1 MREKIKK
8 ALRSDLIKVSSKT
21 GVATAIRI
29 GASFVISKILAIF
42 VGPSGLA
49 ILGQL
54 ANASNILQSLSTGG
68 ITVGVTKYISEYS
81 DSREKQINIINTS
94 LKLTFLCSA
103 ICSLGALLSY
113 KFLGYQLFQS
123 NKYDQIL
130 LILGITL
137 ILFSFNSLIT
147 AIINGLRNFKLYVII
162 NISTSII
169 SLLTTLVFVY
179 WLGVYGALLSLVL
192 SPAVIFFISWFLVRK
207 EDWLNYRFFKIPFDR
222 KSLKLLSTFSLMAI
236 NNAIVGAIA
245 QIAIRSLIT
254 RKMNIDV
261 AGIWDGMNK
270 LSAGYMLL
278 ITTSIQVYYL
288 PTLSFIKD
296 KELLWKEI
304 IKTEK
309 IILPLSLL
317 LFSIIYLFRG
327 IIINLLFT
335 KEFFLMK
342 SIFAY
347 QLFGDLIKIASWIL
361 SYTMYA
367 KAMAKQLIITDNLFT
382 LIYVVFSYFLMKALN
397 YGLDAVYFAYIINN
411 IIYLI
416 FMYFFMKKYT
426 SSNYV

>member
-1 MREKIKK
+1 MRVKINA

-21 GVATAIRI
+21 GIATAIRI
-29 GASFVISKILAIF
+29 GASFIISKILAIF

-54 ANASNILQSLSTGG
+54 NNASNIIQSLSTGG
-68 ITVGVTKYISEYS
+68 ITVGVTKYISEFS
-81 DSREKQINIINTS
+81 DRRESQIKIINTS

-103 ICSLGALLSY
+103 ICSFGVLVSY
-113 KFLGYQLFQS
+113 KFLGYRLFHS

-130 LILGITL
+130 LILGTTL

-147 AIINGLRNFKLYVII
+147 AIINGLRNFKLYIII
-162 NISTSII
+162 NIFTSLI
-169 SLLTTLVFVY
+169 SLITTLVFVY
-179 WLGVYGALLSLVL
+179 SLGVYGSLLSLVL
-192 SPAVIFFISWFLVRK
+192 SPTLIFFISWFLVRK
-207 EDWLNYRFFKIPFDR
+207 EGWLNYQFFKIPFDR

-254 RKMNIDV
+254 GKMNIDV

-296 KELLWKEI
+296 KKLLWKEI

-317 LFSIIYLFRG
+317 LFTIIFIFRG
-327 IIINLLFT
+327 FIINMLFS
-335 KEFFLMK
+335 KEFYLMK

-347 QLFGDLIKIASWIL
+347 QLLGDIIKIASWIL

-382 LIYVVFSYFLMKALN
+382 LIYVFTSYLFMKNLD
-397 YGLDAVYFAYIINN
+397 YGLNAVYYSYIINN
-411 IIYLI
+411 LIYLI

-426 SSNYV
+426 SKIYE